1 MGNRKLKRQPTVAK
15 ISREISIFFKY
26 RKRQRKWPNS
36 RRKTIKLLIQKIKI
50 ENFREPLLEKPN
62 STKRTKWCQK
72 SRKRLWVPKLKA
84 NLTLGTFYMLKVG
97 EKC

>member
-1 MGNRKLKRQPTVAK
+1 MGTVSSNASRQSQKFLVK
-15 ISREISIFFKY
+15 YQFFLNY
-26 RKRQRKWPNS
+26 HKRQRKWLNS

-50 ENFREPLLEKPN
+50 ENFREPLLEKTN

-72 SRKRLWVPKLKA
+72 SRKKLWVPKLNA
-84 NLTLGTFYMLKVG
+84 HLTLGTFYMLKVG